1 METVVKV
8 KIRKMPRVAYFFLV
22 IAHLAVVGSELNSCQ
37 PVSKHFYKKY
47 STKTPYQYI
56 VDELGEIFY

>member
-1 METVVKV
+1 MD
-8 KIRKMPRVAYFFLV
+8 FLLV
-22 IAHLAVVGSELNSCQ
+22 IAHLAVAVSDLNSCQ

-56 VDELGEIFY
+56 VDELGELYFRSLIQYYVDMNN